1 MSIDPTLS
9 DTELYIMEYLWTL
22 HEPQS
27 FAQLLQHFTE
37 VEHKDWKKQTLN
49 TFLLRLTKKGFITTT
64 APGFRRLYAPAMTK
78 EAYHHQYARQ
88 VVDNSFGSSI
98 TSFLSAFTGGQKIT
112 EEEKNELMDY
122 LKGL

>member
-1 MSIDPTLS
+1 MSIDLALS
-9 DTELYIMEYLWTL
+9 DTELYIMEYLWSL
-22 HEPQS
+22 SEPQTFS
-27 FAQLLQHFTE
+27 QLLHHFT
-37 VEHKDWKKQTLN
+37 VDDHKDWKKQTLN

-64 APGFRRLYAPAMTK
+64 APSFRRLYAPAMTK

>member
-27 FAQLLQHFTE
+27 FAQLLQYFTE
-37 VEHKDWKKQTLN
+37 VEHKEWKKQTLN

-88 VVDNSFGSSI
+88 VLDNSFGSSI

>member
-37 VEHKDWKKQTLN
+37 EEHKDWKKQTLN
-49 TFLLRLTKKGFITTT
+49 TFLLRLKKKGFITTT
-64 APGFRRLYAPAMTK
+64 APSFRRLYAPAITK

-88 VVDNSFGSSI
+88 IVDNSFDSSI
-98 TSFLSAFTGGQKIT
+98 TSFLSAFTGGQEIT
-112 EEEKNELMDY
+112 EEEKNELLDY